1 MTEQAN
7 KHKSDRQFQ
16 EGDWVYVKIQPYRQ
30 ITMSGSRVTKLSAKY
45 YGPYQV
51 LQKVGHVAYKLS
63 LPPQL
68 LLHPTFHVSI
78 EAML

>member
-30 ITMSGSRVTKLSAKY
+30 ITMSRSHFTKLSAKY